1 MNAIKLFL
9 SENLIILG
17 VLILWIKTI
26 AVSLIGF
33 SLPLQSWLDWFLLL
47 IGPLGTLML
56 LLGISFFFK
65 NHVRPI
71 VFLTIHILCTAL
83 LIGNLLYYR
92 FYIDFLTASVF
103 LQFNN
108 VGGLGS
114 STLELFSPY
123 DLLLLID
130 VLVFT
135 WFVIVVKRDKMRV
148 KRPNKKAYRLGLVG
162 LLLTSIG
169 LSHLQ
174 NPYLLHTDYARDQ
187 LVSSLGIYNY
197 QAINLV
203 HSLRAPAKELF
214 ANQTVAS
221 EVTADMV
228 EPPAPNME
236 VFGLAEGMNIALI
249 SLESTQQFVVD
260 KEIDG
265 APLTPFLNE
274 LIKESFYFPNIYDQT
289 AQGKSSDMEFMLD
302 TGFYPL
308 SSGSAFVRR
317 YTNTYESIPQLLENH
332 GDYTSAAFH
341 ANDASFWNREL
352 MYEALGYDLFFSKDE
367 YEVTDEL
374 SVNYGLKD
382 KPFFDQSI
390 PLLKSVNEPYMAK
403 FITLTNHFPFL
414 LDEEDQLI
422 EQPDTG
428 VSVVD
433 RYTTTVR
440 YQDAAIEQFFD
451 TLKDEGMYENTM
463 FVLYGDHYGISRQY
477 ESGVHTLLN
486 QEETTL
492 THIDLQK
499 IPLVIHIPGQE
510 GQTIET
516 EGGQI
521 DIHTTLLHLLGVS
534 TDNNLTFS
542 YDLFT
547 RPADMPI
554 IFRDGHFV
562 SNDYVYADHACFD
575 RSSGDQVSDDLCFSD
590 QQVVREQLELSD
602 EFLLGDLLRF
612 ID

>member
-1 MNAIKLFL
+1 MNKLKSFL
-9 SENLIILG
+9 SEKLILTS

-33 SLPLQSWLDWFLLL
+33 SLPIQSWLDWFLLL

-56 LLGISFFFK
+56 LLGFSFFFK
-65 NHVRPI
+65 KQVRPV
-71 VFLTIHILCTAL
+71 VFLIIYILCTAL

-114 STLELFSPY
+114 STLELFSPF

-130 VLVFT
+130 VFLFT
-135 WFVIVVKRDKMRV
+135 WFVIVAKRERLIVM
-148 KRPNKKAYRLGLVG
+148 RPNKKPYRIGLIG
-162 LLLTSIG
+162 LLIASIG
-169 LSHLQ
+169 ISHLQ

-203 HSLRAPAKELF
+203 HSLRAPAKELL

-221 EVTADMV
+221 EVTADM
-228 EPPAPNME
+228 EEAPSPNLE

-265 APLTPFLNE
+265 QALTPFLNE
-274 LIKESFYFPNIYDQT
+274 LINESFYFPNIYDQT

-317 YTNTYESIPQLLENH
+317 YTNTYESLPQLLAYF
-332 GDYTSAAFH
+332 GSYTSAAFH
-341 ANDASFWNREL
+341 ANDATFWNREL

-367 YEVTDEL
+367 YEVTNEL

-382 KPFFDQSI
+382 KPFFEQSI
-390 PLLKSVNEPYMAK
+390 PLLKSVEEPYMAK

-422 EQPDTG
+422 DLPDTG
-428 VSVVD
+428 VGVVD
-433 RYTTTVR
+433 RYTSTVR
-440 YQDAAIEQFFD
+440 YQDAAIEQFIEQ
-451 TLKDEGMYENTM
+451 LKQEGMYENTM

-477 ESGVHTLLN
+477 ESGVHALLD
-486 QEETTL
+486 QEESTL

-499 IPLVIHIPGQE
+499 IPLIIHIPGQE
-510 GQTIET
+510 GQVIET

-521 DIHTTLLHLLGVS
+521 DIHTTLLHLLGIP
-534 TDNNLTFS
+534 TEDNLTFS

-547 RPADMPI
+547 RPDELPI

-562 SNDYVYADHACFD
+562 SKEFIYADHACFE
-575 RSSGDQVSDDLCFSD
+575 RKSGDQVTDDQCSSD

-602 EFLLGDLLRF
+602 EFLLGNLLRF